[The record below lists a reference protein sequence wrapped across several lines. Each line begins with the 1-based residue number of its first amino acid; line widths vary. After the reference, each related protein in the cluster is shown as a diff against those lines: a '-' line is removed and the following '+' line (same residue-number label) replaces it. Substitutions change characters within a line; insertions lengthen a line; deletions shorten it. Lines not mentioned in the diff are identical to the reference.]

1 MPAVT
6 FHFNVP
12 QRREYVCRLLRKAYR
27 AGARVAVTGA
37 ARELS
42 ELDRLLWTFDPTE
55 FVPHWRGRSRAALPE
70 RLEETPIVLVDDPD
84 PAAGVY
90 PVLVNLADGLP
101 AGMSGYERVIE
112 VVSRDEDD
120 RAAAR
125 TRWKA
130 YAQAG
135 CPIEK
140 HEVSA

>member
-27 AGARVAVTGA
+27 SGARVAVTGT

-42 ELDRLLWTFDPTE
+42 ELDRLLWIFEPTE
-55 FVPHWRGRSRAALPE
+55 FVPHWRGRSRAAVPE
-70 RLEETPIVLVDDPD
+70 RLTGTPIVLVDDPD
-84 PAAGVY
+84 PAAGGY
-90 PVLVNLADGLP
+90 PVLVNLADALPPGLQ
-101 AGMSGYERVIE
+101 GYERVIE

-125 TRWKA
+125 MRWKA

-135 CPIEK
+135 CSIEK
-140 HEVSA
+140 HEVGA